1 MFTAIRQA
9 MQARAEARQAR
20 RTVAQHLAALLLR
33 HLRAA
38 PSVRQVA
45 LLQALALAPR
55 LLPADLQHLVQ
66 MAAVQRLLALPVP
79 PPLPSPG
86 SPRSSSSRRRRG
98 KSTTRRRR

>member
-1 MFTAIRQA
+1 MFTAIKQA
-9 MQARAEARQAR
+9 MAARAEARQAQQ
-20 RTVAQHLAALLLR
+20 TVAQRLAAQLLR

-55 LLPADLQHLVQ
+55 LLPAQLQQLVQ
-66 MAAVQRLLALPVP
+66 QAAVLRLLELPV

-86 SPRSSSSRRRRG
+86 FPKSSSSKTKRG
-98 KSTTRRRR
+98 RSTTRRRR